1 MEEHLIREIV
11 RRFKRMPAS
20 RRVSKIRELISKSQ
34 DHRKVIQRDFPELYQ
49 EVESN
54 PQQVS
59 GGGLSG
65 QAPPVELCAKPH

>member
-20 RRVSKIRELISKSQ
+20 RRVSKIRDLISKSP
-34 DHRKVIQRDFPELYQ
+34 DHRKVIKRDFPELYQ

-54 PQQVS
+54 PERVS
-59 GGGLSG
+59 GGGLSE
-65 QAPPVELCAKPH
+65 QAQPYELCAKPH